1 MYEFSGVV
9 HQRRSLCREESPGDP
24 SAREENLPSSETNEP
39 THILRLEIPV
49 HDVSLVQVLDSV
61 DQGIHD
67 FARFGFREPV
77 GIV

>member
-24 SAREENLPSSETNEP
+24 SAREENPTSETNEP
-39 THILRLEIPV
+39 THVLGLEISV
-49 HDVSLVQVLDSV
+49 HDVPFVQVLDSV